1 MYSKELALFE
11 EDKNVLILISVN
23 KSKY

>member
-1 MYSKELALFE
+1 MYSKELALLE